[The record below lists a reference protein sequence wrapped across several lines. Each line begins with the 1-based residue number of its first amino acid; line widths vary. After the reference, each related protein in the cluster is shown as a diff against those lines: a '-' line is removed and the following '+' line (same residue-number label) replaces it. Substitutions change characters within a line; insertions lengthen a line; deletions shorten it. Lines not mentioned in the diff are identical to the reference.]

1 VLFFHFRIMHKK
13 ISLSTDK
20 LLAIFAISALL
31 LTICSCKAR
40 RQTVSTEGMAQCRAE
55 AALTIGIS
63 QSQEERQSA
72 FRTCLDT
79 IDGRLQA
86 NRRAIQD
93 ETSSVASDPSRKSN
107 AARLASSSE
116 ITTFCSS
123 RKDTIEAK
131 VQAYNEVTG
140 KIGKIMYLESDSNP
154 ELRDLEQERQRVLA
168 ALEAMIPMAYR
179 LNKPLM
185 PDATSLLMRCD
196 QKEIL
201 STLGQ

>member
-1 VLFFHFRIMHKK
+1 MHKT
-13 ISLSTDK
+13 ISLITDK
-20 LLAIFAISALL
+20 LLAIFATFALL
-31 LTICSCKAR
+31 LTACSCKAR
-40 RQTVSTEGMAQCRAE
+40 RQNVSIEGMAQCRAE
-55 AALTIGIS
+55 AALTIRIA

-79 IDGRLQA
+79 IDGRLKA

-107 AARLASSSE
+107 AARLAGSNE

-123 RKDTIEAK
+123 RKDTIAAK

-140 KIGKIMYLESDSNP
+140 KISQIMYLESDSNQ

-168 ALEAMIPMAYR
+168 ELEAMIPMAYR
-179 LNKPLM
+179 LDKPLM

-201 STLGQ
+201 SILGQ